1 MNLIQIVGKIGA
13 FEKGASADVSPQSG
27 GNLRGV
33 WGTYTGALTTD
44 LTTLRAVFPKDR
56 GCAASERRNFVCSIV
71 DMEIEQLVRTQFF
84 QQLPQYTARMHT
96 YGLLPPTGALI
107 CCWDPWY
114 GRAWAESAWKLRA
127 GWVVRAGS
135 LQEPKPKRARSTSP
149 RSTSPAGAM
158 TAFQIDLIAQDKPLR
173 MIALALLCSKTAGT
187 KLKVKDA
194 FVKHQAVHSKSK
206 ETIMARLRQTLGET
220 VNQWIE
226 TGFASAPQP
235 AVQSP
240 TGVAMV
246 VRVEA
251 ATPAATPAATSVP
264 LDLRESAER
273 IETLEARDDMGQ
285 RVAEGRPPP
294 SRSRGQIWWL

>member
-1 MNLIQIVGKIGA
+1 
-13 FEKGASADVSPQSG
+13 
-27 GNLRGV
+27 
-33 WGTYTGALTTD
+33 
-44 LTTLRAVFPKDR
+44 
-56 GCAASERRNFVCSIV
+56 
-71 DMEIEQLVRTQFF
+71 
-84 QQLPQYTARMHT
+84 
-96 YGLLPPTGALI
+96 
-107 CCWDPWY
+107 
-114 GRAWAESAWKLRA
+114 
-127 GWVVRAGS
+127 
-135 LQEPKPKRARSTSP
+135 
-149 RSTSPAGAM
+149 M

-206 ETIMARLRQTLGET
+206 ETIMARLRKTLDEA

-226 TGFASAPQP
+226 TGVTGSPTPKKAARS
-235 AVQSP
+235 QSP

-294 SRSRGQIWWL
+294 SRSRRQIWWL

>member
-1 MNLIQIVGKIGA
+1 MGA
-13 FEKGASADVSPQSG
+13 P
-27 GNLRGV
+27 R
-33 WGTYTGALTTD
+33 
-44 LTTLRAVFPKDR
+44 
-56 GCAASERRNFVCSIV
+56 
-71 DMEIEQLVRTQFF
+71 
-84 QQLPQYTARMHT
+84 
-96 YGLLPPTGALI
+96 
-107 CCWDPWY
+107 
-114 GRAWAESAWKLRA
+114 
-127 GWVVRAGS
+127 
-135 LQEPKPKRARSTSP
+135 PKRARSCSP
-149 RSTSPAGAM
+149 PARLYSEQSAAM
-158 TAFQIDLIAQDKPLR
+158 QRIAEDKPLR
-173 MIALALLCSKTAGT
+173 KVAWKLLASDVAGV
-187 KLKVKDA
+187 KLKVQDA
-194 FVKHQAVHSKSK
+194 FKSERALFAGNERHK
-206 ETIMARLRQTLGET
+206 VTRLRKTLGET

-294 SRSRGQIWWL
+294 SRSRRQIWWL

>member
-1 MNLIQIVGKIGA
+1 VA
-13 FEKGASADVSPQSG
+13 
-27 GNLRGV
+27 GV
-33 WGTYTGALTTD
+33 
-44 LTTLRAVFPKDR
+44 
-56 GCAASERRNFVCSIV
+56 
-71 DMEIEQLVRTQFF
+71 
-84 QQLPQYTARMHT
+84 
-96 YGLLPPTGALI
+96 
-107 CCWDPWY
+107 
-114 GRAWAESAWKLRA
+114 
-127 GWVVRAGS
+127 
-135 LQEPKPKRARSTSP
+135 
-149 RSTSPAGAM
+149 
-158 TAFQIDLIAQDKPLR
+158 
-173 MIALALLCSKTAGT
+173 
-187 KLKVKDA
+187 KLKVQDA
-194 FVKHQAVHSKSK
+194 FKSERALFAGNERHK
-206 ETIMARLRQTLGET
+206 VTRLRKTLGET